1 MTITNLKSSPPLL
14 ASTLSLIEKAFQYEK
29 GHHFDV
35 DFAPLMDE
43 SNHENCFVKLNTE
56 GNVIAHIGFC
66 KRTLGGHPIGMLGGI
81 AVDERYRGEG
91 YFQELM
97 QEIISEHRG
106 DVAFFLLWSDQEKL
120 YKKFGF
126 YLCGAQIELPQTG
139 QKKEFKKVLLSSIN
153 SNEKK
158 QIKELYE
165 QSFSK
170 TYLSFNRTDDD
181 WINIEKIQSS
191 DLYIK
196 VNQDSISDYFFMNKG
211 QDLKGII
218 FEYGTI
224 GNFKELIAELR
235 AYGKVWSPLDLKIDS
250 SEAQYQFLLSPGDPL
265 LLSQFIKAYTNNLI
279 SIRDINLIKREVY
292 FDFNNEVLALE
303 IEEFLRG
310 IFGPAPF
317 EEIGEI
323 PPIFISGL
331 DSI

>member
-106 DVAFFLLWSDQEKL
+106 NVAFFLLWSDQEKL

-139 QKKEFKKVLLSSIN
+139 QKKEFKKDPLIFFLLNILVLLI
-153 SNEKK
+153 
-158 QIKELYE
+158 
-165 QSFSK
+165 
-170 TYLSFNRTDDD
+170 
-181 WINIEKIQSS
+181 
-191 DLYIK
+191 
-196 VNQDSISDYFFMNKG
+196 
-211 QDLKGII
+211 
-218 FEYGTI
+218 
-224 GNFKELIAELR
+224 
-235 AYGKVWSPLDLKIDS
+235 
-250 SEAQYQFLLSPGDPL
+250 
-265 LLSQFIKAYTNNLI
+265 LSQIYTNFSFFRFHIILLI
-279 SIRDINLIKREVY
+279 V
-292 FDFNNEVLALE
+292 
-303 IEEFLRG
+303 
-310 IFGPAPF
+310 PF
-317 EEIGEI
+317 SLLGK
-323 PPIFISGL
+323 
-331 DSI
+331 